1 MHGSVAGE
9 VESSY
14 SNIDYYHHIQVEE
27 FIKDRELLTWG
38 FPDGGE
44 SVVDVRRR
52 IRDQFLTQLMAE
64 AGAKGGE
71 SCRVLVASHGL
82 FLLELHSV
90 LGTMAVSSKDNF
102 GDSMF
107 FHTKNT
113 FVCRYNIDVD
123 STGTGAITDVACTLF
138 HCYKHLNE

>member
-1 MHGSVAGE
+1 MLLLITS
-9 VESSY
+9 
-14 SNIDYYHHIQVEE
+14 IDYYNHHHTQVEE

-44 SVVDVRRR
+44 SVVDVRNR
-52 IRDQFLTQLMAE
+52 IRDQFLTQLVAE

-123 STGTGAITDVACTLF
+123 STGAITDVACTLF